1 METNKT
7 IPFNGNSNR
16 KIELLAPAGNL
27 EKLKFAYLYG
37 ADACYIGGRDY
48 SLRANAKNFSI
59 SEISEACTYAHNLN
73 KKVYVTVNIVFHN
86 EDTLGLVDYL
96 KELSKAK
103 VDAIIVSDPFIID
116 IINENDID
124 LKVHI
129 STQASTLNYETVM
142 FWKSLG
148 VERVVLARELSKK
161 EIKEI
166 IDKTGMEIETFVHGA
181 MCSSY
186 SGRCVLSNYF
196 TNRDANRGGCAQ
208 ICRWE
213 FPLYDSNLNEIESST
228 KFTASSKDLM
238 MATYIK
244 EMIDIGIVSLK
255 VEGRMRSN
263 YYVATV
269 INTYRSIIDDYYN
282 NKLTTKKMD
291 YYQKVLERV
300 ANREATVQFWD
311 KLPTVEEQYYLGRN
325 EASNQDFLA
334 VVTDYDEKTKFVT
347 ITERNYF
354 QTGDVVEIF
363 GPNIETFSF
372 IMPDIYDIDGNK
384 VNVGRHPEEIL
395 KFKLDKKVFKND
407 IIRVKIG

>member
-1 METNKT
+1 MN
-7 IPFNGNSNR
+7 

-37 ADACYIGGRDY
+37 ADACYIGGRDF

-59 SEISEACTYAHNLN
+59 EEINEACSYAHNLD

-86 EDTLGLVDYL
+86 EDINGIIEYL
-96 KELSKAK
+96 KELAKAK
-103 VDAIIVSDPFIID
+103 VDAIIVSDPLVID
-116 IINENDID
+116 VVKENNID
-124 LKVHI
+124 LEIHI
-129 STQASTLNYETVM
+129 STQASTLNYEAVE
-142 FWKSLG
+142 FWREAG
-148 VERVVLARELSKK
+148 ATRVVLARELSKE

-166 IDKTGMEIETFVHGA
+166 IDRTGMEIECFVHGA

-213 FPLYDSNLNEIESST
+213 MPLFDKDNNEIKSDT
-228 KFTASSKDLM
+228 LFTASSKDLM
-238 MATYIK
+238 MASKIK
-244 EMIDIGIVSLK
+244 EMIDTGIVSLK

-269 INTYRSIIDDYYN
+269 INTYRGIIDDYYA
-282 NKLTTKKMD
+282 NKLTDDKLN
-291 YYQKVLERV
+291 YYTKVLERV
-300 ANREATVQFWD
+300 ANREAVVQFWD
-311 KLPTVEEQYYLGRN
+311 KLPTVNEQYYLGRN
-325 EASNQDFLA
+325 EASNQDFLGI
-334 VVTDYDEKTKFVT
+334 VLDYDEENKMVT

-354 QTGDVVEIF
+354 EKGIEVEVF

-372 IMPDIYDIDGNK
+372 TIPDIYNEDGE
-384 VNVGRHPEEIL
+384 VVEAARHPEEIL
-395 KFKLDKKVFKND
+395 KFKLDKKVYKND
-407 IIRVKIG
+407 MIRVKIS

>member
-1 METNKT
+1 MHK
-7 IPFNGNSNR
+7 
-16 KIELLAPAGNL
+16 KVELLAPAGNL
-27 EKLKFAYLYG
+27 EKLKFAFLYG
-37 ADACYIGGRDY
+37 ADACYIGGRNY

-59 SEISEACTYAHNLN
+59 EEIQEAVKYAHNLN

-86 EDTLGLVDYL
+86 EDIKGIKEYL
-96 KELSKAK
+96 IALSEAK
-103 VDAIIVSDPFIID
+103 VDAIIVSDPLIID
-116 IINENDID
+116 IINDNNIN

-129 STQASTLNYETVM
+129 STQASTLNYEAVS
-142 FWKSLG
+142 FWKSQG
-148 VERVVLARELSKK
+148 VERVVLAREMSKN

-196 TNRDANRGGCAQ
+196 TKRDANRGGCAQ

-213 FPLYDSNLNEIESST
+213 FPLYDKNNNKIESET

-238 MATYIK
+238 MLTKVK
-244 EMIDIGIVSLK
+244 EMIEIGIVSLK

-269 INTYRSIIDDYYN
+269 INTYRNLIDDYYE
-282 NKLTTKKMD
+282 NKLTEEKVE
-291 YYQKVLERV
+291 YYQKILDRV

-311 KLPTVEEQYYLGRN
+311 KLPTVNEQYYLGRN
-325 EASNQDFLA
+325 EVSNQDFLGI
-334 VVTDYDEKTKFVT
+334 VKDYNETTSMVT

-354 QTGDVVEIF
+354 QTGDEVEIF
-363 GPNIETFSF
+363 GPNIKPFSF
-372 IMPDIYDIDGNK
+372 KMPDIYNEDGEK
-384 VNVGRHPEEIL
+384 VNIGKHPEEIL
-395 KFKLDKKVFKND
+395 KFKLDKKVYPND
-407 IIRVKIG
+407 MIRIKIS

>member
-1 METNKT
+1 MHK
-7 IPFNGNSNR
+7 
-16 KIELLAPAGNL
+16 KVELLAPAGNL
-27 EKLKFAYLYG
+27 EKLKFAFLYG
-37 ADACYIGGRDY
+37 ADACYIGGRNY

-59 SEISEACTYAHNLN
+59 EEIQEAVKYAHNLN

-86 EDTLGLVDYL
+86 EDIKGIKEYL
-96 KELSKAK
+96 IALSEAK
-103 VDAIIVSDPFIID
+103 VDAIIVSDPLIID
-116 IINENDID
+116 IINDNNIN

-129 STQASTLNYETVM
+129 STQASTLNYEAVS
-142 FWKSLG
+142 FWKSQG
-148 VERVVLARELSKK
+148 VERVVLAREMSKN

-196 TNRDANRGGCAQ
+196 TKRDANRGGCAQ

-213 FPLYDSNLNEIESST
+213 FPLYDKNNNKIESET

-238 MATYIK
+238 MLSKVK
-244 EMIDIGIVSLK
+244 EMIEIGIVSLK

-269 INTYRSIIDDYYN
+269 INTYRNLIDDYYE
-282 NKLTTKKMD
+282 NKLTEEKVE
-291 YYQKVLERV
+291 YYQKILDRV

-311 KLPTVEEQYYLGRN
+311 KLPTVNEQYYLGRN
-325 EASNQDFLA
+325 EVSNQDFLGI
-334 VVTDYDEKTKFVT
+334 VKDYDETTSMVT

-354 QTGDVVEIF
+354 QTGDEVEIF
-363 GPNIETFSF
+363 GPNIKPFSF
-372 IMPDIYDIDGNK
+372 KMPDIYNEDGEK
-384 VNVGRHPEEIL
+384 VNIGRHPEEIL
-395 KFKLDKKVFKND
+395 KFKLDKKVYPND
-407 IIRVKIG
+407 MIRIKIS

>member
-1 METNKT
+1 MHK
-7 IPFNGNSNR
+7 
-16 KIELLAPAGNL
+16 KVELLAPAGNL
-27 EKLKFAYLYG
+27 EKLKFAFLYG
-37 ADACYIGGRDY
+37 ADACYIGGRNY

-59 SEISEACTYAHNLN
+59 EEIQEAVKYAHNLN

-86 EDTLGLVDYL
+86 EDIKGIKEYL
-96 KELSKAK
+96 IALSEAK
-103 VDAIIVSDPFIID
+103 VDAIIVSDPLIID
-116 IINENDID
+116 IINDNNIN

-129 STQASTLNYETVM
+129 STQASTLNYEAVS
-142 FWKSLG
+142 FWKSQG
-148 VERVVLARELSKK
+148 VERVVLAREMSKN

-196 TNRDANRGGCAQ
+196 TKRDANRGGCAQ

-213 FPLYDSNLNEIESST
+213 FPLYDKNNNMIESET

-238 MATYIK
+238 MLTKVK
-244 EMIDIGIVSLK
+244 EMIEIGIVSLK

-269 INTYRSIIDDYYN
+269 INTYRNLIDDYYE
-282 NKLTTKKMD
+282 NKLTEEKVE
-291 YYQKVLERV
+291 YYQKILDRV

-311 KLPTVEEQYYLGRN
+311 KLPTVNEQYYLGRN
-325 EASNQDFLA
+325 EVSNQDFLGI
-334 VVTDYDEKTKFVT
+334 VKDYDETTSMVT

-354 QTGDVVEIF
+354 QTGDEVEIF
-363 GPNIETFSF
+363 GPNIKPFSF
-372 IMPDIYDIDGNK
+372 KMPDIYNEDGEK
-384 VNVGRHPEEIL
+384 VNIGRHPEEIL
-395 KFKLDKKVFKND
+395 KFKLDKRVYPND
-407 IIRVKIG
+407 MIRIKIS